1 MLASLISGKAALDY
15 EEQKPSE
22 AVARVMRVLRRIF
35 EPKGIPVPMPV
46 QVRCPFLFF
55 ECELPDKSLVTRPL
69 DAQSGIFPKGH
80 ALSMSCREPPAP
92 VQ

>member
-1 MLASLISGKAALDY
+1 MFGYVNSDPDKRGDFFLFYSYAHLAGGPLLASLISGKAALDY

-46 QVRCPFLFF
+46 QV
-55 ECELPDKSLVTRPL
+55 
-69 DAQSGIFPKGH
+69 
-80 ALSMSCREPPAP
+80 LSPS
-92 VQ
+92 